1 MHARRI
7 GNNLLRANPI
17 CRNVEFFLID
27 RFRLVSARE
36 LADELACGVHNF
48 DPNFTGT
55 GPKKVIEYRAIR
67 RILARRLFGRE
78 WRIGVVVPTH
88 AVSGL
93 GSKEMGIR
101 AHYFGI
107 DLPKRRDV
115 IEYPERSPMRA
126 DDDVIPVN
134 NQVSNGSC
142 RKIQP

>member
-1 MHARRI
+1 MQIPNEAMHARRI

-36 LADELACGVHNF
+36 LADELACGVYNF
-48 DPNFTGT
+48 DPNFTGS

-67 RILARRLFGRE
+67 RILARRLFGQE

-93 GSKEMGIR
+93 GGIEMGSR
-101 AHYFGI
+101 ARYFGI
-107 DLPKRRDV
+107 DLRQRANA
-115 IEYPERSPMRA
+115 IEYRDRSSMFS
-126 DDDVIPVN
+126 VEH
-134 NQVSNGSC
+134 
-142 RKIQP
+142 